1 MSWSRRPGLR
11 MAGSMMSGLFV
22 APMMKTFFLLDI
34 PSISVR
40 IWLMTRSAAP
50 PPSPTLPPRAL
61 AMESSSSKKRTHGA
75 AWRAWRH
82 HTDTQNGLKSSAEL
96 DHLEWNWLQSVKL
109 VVSRRL
115 FTTILPCQR
124 SLWHWPQT
132 LQTTWWAAQVLWWR
146 WNLPGT
152 HLQWL
157 WPAESYHNQG
167 DRRTAHPW
175 RGSCRTWGTCLGAP
189 LGTEFLQKGEEK
201 HS

>member
-75 AWRAWRH
+75 AWRAWNH
-82 HTDTQNGLKSSAEL
+82 NKDPQNGFKANVNSCRVKFCENINVGHADVVQLKCTIFKI
-96 DHLEWNWLQSVKL
+96 DFHLHQGSVTDKP
-109 VVSRRL
+109 
-115 FTTILPCQR
+115 FPPCQR
-124 SLWHWPQT
+124 SLWRWPQT
-132 LQTTWWAAQVLWWR
+132 LQTT
-146 WNLPGT
+146 
-152 HLQWL
+152 
-157 WPAESYHNQG
+157 
-167 DRRTAHPW
+167 
-175 RGSCRTWGTCLGAP
+175 
-189 LGTEFLQKGEEK
+189 
-201 HS
+201 